1 MIRALIFAVAVVAFL
16 VAACGEEEASPTP
29 SPSAQSGQPEAM
41 ATPSPSP
48 PDGQPATP
56 VPGAMEFETIET
68 GQNSGIGGS
77 GPRVVKI
84 DTQAA
89 WEEFWSRHKSL
100 VTPVPPLPAVDFSR
114 EMVIAVVD
122 GQEPSGGYRLEITGM
137 EMTEDGLVVRVSKE
151 KPGERCIVTSAISQ
165 PFHIV
170 RTSKSDQAPQL
181 AVSEETYICE

>member
-1 MIRALIFAVAVVAFL
+1 MIRALTLALAFVAFL

-29 SPSAQSGQPEAM
+29 SPSAPSGQPEAL
-41 ATPSPSP
+41 ATPSPP
-48 PDGQPATP
+48 PADGQPATP
-56 VPGAMEFETIET
+56 VAGAMEFETIET

-77 GPRVVKI
+77 GPLAVKI

-114 EMVIAVVD
+114 EMVIAVLD
-122 GQEPSGGYRLEITGM
+122 QQEVSGGYRLEITGV
-137 EMTEDGLVVRVSKE
+137 EMTVGGLEVRVSKE
-151 KPGERCIVTSAISQ
+151 KPGQRCLVAAAISQ

-170 RTSKSDQAPQL
+170 RTLKSDQAPQL